1 MFSVNGTGM
10 PLIKITG
17 TRKQTFFVS
26 IMLAQYAHTEENNVW
41 KGTGLSWS
49 RLKNKFHHPSALG
62 SGPNKQM

>member
-10 PLIKITG
+10 PLIKLTG
-17 TRKQTFFVS
+17 TRRQTLSVS

-49 RLKNKFHHPSALG
+49 RLKNKFHHPSTTG

>member
-17 TRKQTFFVS
+17 TRRQTLFVS
-26 IMLAQYAHTEENNVW
+26 IMLAHYAHTEENNVW

-49 RLKNKFHHPSALG
+49 RLKNKFHHPSAPG

>member
-17 TRKQTFFVS
+17 IRRQTVFVS
-26 IMLAQYAHTEENNVW
+26 IMLAQYAHMEEKNVW

-49 RLKNKFHHPSALG
+49 RLKNKFHHPSAPG
-62 SGPNKQM
+62 SGANKQM